1 MIFLLEDDSSIR
13 ELTVYALTESGLPAR
28 GFDRPSAFFDALR
41 QQMPSLVLLD
51 VMLPEQDGTTVLA
64 RLRSTPAYRSLPVIM
79 LTARDSEFDKVSALN
94 AGADDYVTKP
104 FGVLELIARVR
115 AVLRRS
121 ENRASREEVYAI
133 GPLSLSVPKRTLLL
147 GEQSVPLTCKEF
159 DLLTYLLR
167 NRGVVLTRDQ
177 ILSEVWGYD
186 FDGESR
192 TVDVHIRSLR
202 SKLGEQSGLLE
213 TVRGVGYRI
222 GL

>member
-121 ENRASREEVYAI
+121 ENLASREEVYAI

>member
-121 ENRASREEVYAI
+121 ENRASREEVYTI
-133 GPLSLSVPKRTLLL
+133 GSLSLSVPKRMLLL